1 MMLGPMPP
9 NAPQLP
15 PGFTPKPAPANRE
28 EEEAIVRKAYGDAR
42 MHIRN
47 YKKAVADL
55 GVQRQS
61 IAAQSAKLKA
71 ALDELGK
78 ADATLAAEQ
87 AKLDAQTKIMDDSL
101 AELKKI
107 VDGLDK
113 K

>member
-1 MMLGPMPP
+1 MPT

-15 PGFTPKPAPANRE
+15 PGLTPKPAPATRE
-28 EEEAIVRKAYGDAR
+28 EEEAIVRKAYNDAR

-47 YKKAVADL
+47 YKKSVAEL
-55 GVQRQS
+55 GYQREA
-61 IAAQSAKLKA
+61 IAAGAAKLKA
-71 ALDELGK
+71 ALAELDK

-87 AKLDAQTKIMDDSL
+87 AKLDAQTKTLDDSL

-113 K
+113 RPNA